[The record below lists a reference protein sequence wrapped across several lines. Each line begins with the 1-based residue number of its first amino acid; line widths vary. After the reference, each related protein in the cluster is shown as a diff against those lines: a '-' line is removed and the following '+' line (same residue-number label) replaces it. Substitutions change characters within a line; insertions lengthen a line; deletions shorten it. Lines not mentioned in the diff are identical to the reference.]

1 MTKRNQIKGRA
12 IRGGAM
18 QRTGQYAQAGS
29 RPVGGEWIR
38 RGTDNLQMARRG
50 GIGSRRKKQGEERH
64 LP

>member
-18 QRTGQYAQAGS
+18 LRTGQYAQAGS

-38 RGTDNLQMARRG
+38 LA
-50 GIGSRRKKQGEERH
+50 
-64 LP
+64 L